1 MSNQLGHYSL
11 ILGLLLSITLIVY
24 LVHVF
29 RNEQK
34 ISSNIMSL
42 TFVQLIIVIISFF
55 SLIYSFV
62 TSDFSNLTVYN
73 HSHTTKPIFYKIS
86 GSWGNHEGSLLL
98 WLMVLTSFLFIFV
111 LTSSKLSHLY
121 RLLTIFFQE
130 IIILGFFL
138 FILFTSNP
146 FENLYPIPIE
156 GLGLNPILQ
165 DPALA
170 IHPPIL
176 YLGYV
181 GSSIIF
187 SSSLAALVASN
198 ITREWAKHIK
208 KWIYIS
214 WMFLTIGIMLGSIWA
229 YYELGWGGFWFWDPV
244 ENVSLMPWFC
254 LTALLHTITVLEK
267 KLILKS
273 WTLNLSI
280 ATFTFSM
287 GGTFLVRSGILNS
300 IHTFANDPSRG
311 MFILVFLFS
320 LILLSILVFFLYLK
334 NENTSEQKTFWL
346 SKEMAILVNN
356 WFMMYFLSV
365 VLIGT
370 VYPIFLEVLNNEKI
384 SIGPPFYH
392 KLIIPFLI
400 PFLFFMTV
408 GPNLNWKRND
418 IKNINFQQIGLLLLS
433 ISIAY
438 LIFKYSNEKY
448 LLISFLILF
457 GLLLFFVS
465 FRDFFNKKSSTS
477 QKIAHLAFSV
487 FILSVL

>member
-55 SLIYSFV
+55 SLIHSFV
-62 TSDFSNLTVYN
+62 TSDFSNQTVYN
-73 HSHTTKPIFYKIS
+73 HSHTTIPIFYKIS

-229 YYELGWGGFWFWDPV
+229 Y
-244 ENVSLMPWFC
+244 
-254 LTALLHTITVLEK
+254 
-267 KLILKS
+267 
-273 WTLNLSI
+273 
-280 ATFTFSM
+280 
-287 GGTFLVRSGILNS
+287 
-300 IHTFANDPSRG
+300 
-311 MFILVFLFS
+311 
-320 LILLSILVFFLYLK
+320 
-334 NENTSEQKTFWL
+334 
-346 SKEMAILVNN
+346 
-356 WFMMYFLSV
+356 
-365 VLIGT
+365 
-370 VYPIFLEVLNNEKI
+370 
-384 SIGPPFYH
+384 
-392 KLIIPFLI
+392 
-400 PFLFFMTV
+400 
-408 GPNLNWKRND
+408 
-418 IKNINFQQIGLLLLS
+418 
-433 ISIAY
+433 
-438 LIFKYSNEKY
+438 
-448 LLISFLILF
+448 
-457 GLLLFFVS
+457 
-465 FRDFFNKKSSTS
+465 
-477 QKIAHLAFSV
+477 
-487 FILSVL
+487 